1 MSVLDITDFTKYF
14 RIGPLEIFVDVSHIP
29 ATDNATFQSMFILY
43 SARLSFRFL
52 GSFVIRALLPRR
64 RIIRLV
70 FEFGRS
76 LAFNLMVVIVIVVS
90 PTRLTGYQH
99 RVNGASTLFWSLA
112 EVLLVPC
119 GLSSTTPLGLSVSRS
134 SRCFRFFEVGLHV
147 DFGLALT
154 EAGIGFGMSN
164 DARSALFF
172 AIRSSRSRS

>member
-1 MSVLDITDFTKYF
+1 MSVLDSTDFTKHF
-14 RIGPLEIFVDVSHIP
+14 RIWPLEIFVDVSHIP

-52 GSFVIRALLPRR
+52 SSFVIRALLPCR
-64 RIIRLV
+64 RIIRLI
-70 FEFGRS
+70 F
-76 LAFNLMVVIVIVVS
+76 MVVIVIVVS

-99 RVNGASTLFWSLA
+99 RVDGASTLFWSLA

-134 SRCFRFFEVGLHV
+134 SRCFRFFVGLDV

-172 AIRSSRSRS
+172 AIRSWRSRS